1 MRIRKEFNE
10 LADTFRASPCMIADY
25 CGVSPMHIETLL
37 RIRGQ
42 MQSGESIKD
51 AIIRNYGESTFK
63 KCEALL
69 GVCPFESE
77 RKATARLAARAIDRE
92 TGSAKLVHERS
103 V

>member
-1 MRIRKEFNE
+1 MKMRKEFNE
-10 LADTFRASPCMIADY
+10 LADIFHTAPRMIADY

-37 RIRGQ
+37 KIRGQ
-42 MQSGESIKD
+42 MRSGESIKD

-77 RKATARLAARAIDRE
+77 TKGNCNE
-92 TGSAKLVHERS
+92 K
-103 V
+103 

>member
-1 MRIRKEFNE
+1 MKIRKEFNE
-10 LADTFRASPCMIADY
+10 LADIFHASPHMIADY
-25 CGVSPMHIETLL
+25 CGVSPIHIETLL

-42 MQSGESIKD
+42 MQSSESIKD

-77 RKATARLAARAIDRE
+77 DRVE
-92 TGSAKLVHERS
+92 Q
-103 V
+103 

>member
-1 MRIRKEFNE
+1 MKIRKEFNE
-10 LADTFRASPCMIADY
+10 LADIFHASPCMIADY

-42 MQSGESIKD
+42 MRNGESIKD

-69 GVCPFESE
+69 GVCPFES
-77 RKATARLAARAIDRE
+77 KKKTDGE
-92 TGSAKLVHERS
+92 TGGASHRSRNGEREASAQA
-103 V
+103 